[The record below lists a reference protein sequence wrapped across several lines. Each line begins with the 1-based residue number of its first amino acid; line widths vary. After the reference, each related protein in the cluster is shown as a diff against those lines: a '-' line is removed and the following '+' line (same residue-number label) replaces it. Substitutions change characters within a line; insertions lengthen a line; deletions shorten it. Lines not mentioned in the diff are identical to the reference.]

1 MEKDNGDEPKDEG
14 LHIFG
19 QEKKQ
24 HCVALAI
31 QADDADDLMRVFRQ
45 SPGLVDVEVDPDKCD
60 VIFRLEIGDKIV
72 LNIKLKEKK

>member
-1 MEKDNGDEPKDEG
+1 MEKDNGNDPGYEG

-24 HCVALAI
+24 HCIALAI
-31 QADDADDLMRVFRQ
+31 QADDPEDLMRVFRQ

-60 VIFRLEIGDKIV
+60 VIFRLEIGGKIV